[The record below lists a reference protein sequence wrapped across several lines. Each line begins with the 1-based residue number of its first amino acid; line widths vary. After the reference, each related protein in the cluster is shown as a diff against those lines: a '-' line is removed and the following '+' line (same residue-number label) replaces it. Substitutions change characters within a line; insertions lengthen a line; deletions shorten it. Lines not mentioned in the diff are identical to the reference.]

1 MKIEKRKKDHLEISI
16 KKNVIPET
24 SAGFEDITLIHQTL
38 PELDLS
44 EIDTS
49 IRIFKRK
56 LNLPLI
62 IESMTGGT
70 SKAIKIN
77 KMLALCAEQYGLGIG
92 VGSQRAAIEN
102 SNLKKTYRVVRDFAP
117 NALVFANIG
126 CPQLSK
132 NYGIE
137 EAKKAIDMIEADALM
152 IHSNPLQ
159 ESIQLEGEP
168 NFNGVL
174 SKIAEICSNLDIP
187 IVLKETG
194 SGISKEVAL
203 LIEKAGVKS
212 IDVGGLGGTSWSLV
226 EYFRAIKAGK
236 KIQQRLGNTFRN
248 WGIPTCVSLVE
259 AARTT
264 NLIIISSGGL
274 RSGLDIA
281 KSIALGASVG
291 GMALPILK
299 AAMQG
304 NKFLN
309 EIVETLIQEF
319 RLSMFLVGAKDV
331 NTLQKVPLIIKND
344 TANSLN
350 ERGFSTEEYAR
361 RTLR

>member
-1 MKIEKRKKDHLEISI
+1 MKIEKRKKDHLDISI
-16 KKNVIPET
+16 KENVISET
-24 SAGFEDITLIHQTL
+24 SAGFEDITLIHQAL
-38 PELDLS
+38 PEVDLS

-49 IRIFKRK
+49 IRIFERT
-56 LNLPLI
+56 LSLPLI

-117 NALVFANIG
+117 SALVFANIG

-174 SKIAEICSNLDIP
+174 SKITEICSNLDIP

-194 SGISKEVAL
+194 SGISKEMAL
-203 LIEKAGVKS
+203 LIEKAGAKS

-226 EYFRAIKAGK
+226 EYFRAIKAGR
-236 KIQQRLGNTFRN
+236 KIQQRLGNTFKN

-264 NLIIISSGGL
+264 NLIVISSGGL

-281 KSIALGASVG
+281 KSIALGASAG

-299 AAMQG
+299 AAMRG

-309 EIVETLIQEF
+309 EIVEALIQELK
-319 RLSMFLVGAKDV
+319 LSMFLVGANNV
-331 NTLQKVPLIIKND
+331 SMLQKVPLIIKGD
-344 TANSLN
+344 TANWLN

-361 RTLR
+361 RPL